1 MLSSMMEMGG
11 MGGGSWGG
19 GGMVWARGRVRYA
32 TELPG
37 WCEGAAVSVLVMVLC
52 ADRSMGVWGVG
63 GELLDSCGGSMYC
76 GD

>member
-1 MLSSMMEMGG
+1 MMDMGG

-19 GGMVWARGRVRYA
+19 GDMVWAREGVRCA

-37 WCEGAAVSVLVMVLC
+37 WFGGAAVSVLVMVLC
-52 ADRSMGVWGVG
+52 ADRSMGVWVVG
-63 GELLDSCGGSMYC
+63 GELRGSCEGSMYC